1 MIDRILTILRG
12 AGRILPELA
21 ACFALAAFCAVAYI
35 FAAARLSGAAD
46 LDLLSGGNAMN
57 PANLILNTDSY
68 KFSHFLQY
76 PPGTSAI
83 SAYIETRGHQDQAD
97 VLFFGLQMFLKEYL
111 GKPVMRADID
121 EAEAIVTAHGLPFHR
136 AGWTRIVEQFG
147 GYLPLEIQALPEG
160 TLVRRGVPMV
170 QVVNTDPHAF
180 WLTSYIETA
189 LLRAVWY
196 PSSVA
201 SNARK
206 VKQIIRPMLEKT
218 CDDPEAVLPFRLH
231 DFGARGVGAF
241 EQAGIGG
248 AAHLVNFMGTDTVT
262 GVLYA
267 RRYYGAEMAGFS
279 IPASEHSTMTAWGV
293 GREADAY
300 ANMIDRFAG
309 VGMFAVVSDS
319 YDINY
324 AVSEIWGEQLREKVR
339 ASGGTLVIR
348 PDSGDPIETPVHV
361 VKQLDYHFGS
371 TLNAKG
377 YKVLDKSVR
386 VIQGDGVSNADIGQI
401 LGRLEAFGF
410 SAENIA
416 FGMGGGLL
424 QKVNRDTYSFAMKTN
439 ARLDDAGR
447 WHDVFKRPATMN
459 VKASKAGRQAVVSGL
474 SGLEAARLDELKGR
488 RNHLEPVWNDGEL
501 LRDWSFA
508 EIRERAK

>member
-1 MIDRILTILRG
+1 M
-12 AGRILPELA
+12 PELA

-111 GKPVMRADID
+111 GKPVTRADID

-474 SGLEAARLDELKGR
+474 SGLEAARLDELKER

>member
-1 MIDRILTILRG
+1 
-12 AGRILPELA
+12 
-21 ACFALAAFCAVAYI
+21 
-35 FAAARLSGAAD
+35 
-46 LDLLSGGNAMN
+46 MN

-111 GKPVMRADID
+111 GKPVTRADID

-474 SGLEAARLDELKGR
+474 SGLEAARLDELKER
-488 RNHLEPVWNDGEL
+488 RNHLEPVWKDGEL

>member
-1 MIDRILTILRG
+1 
-12 AGRILPELA
+12 
-21 ACFALAAFCAVAYI
+21 
-35 FAAARLSGAAD
+35 
-46 LDLLSGGNAMN
+46 MN

-76 PPGTSAI
+76 PPGTRGI

-111 GKPVMRADID
+111 RKPVRRADID
-121 EAEAIVTAHGLPFHR
+121 EAEAIVTAHGLPFNR
-136 AGWTRIVEQFG
+136 AGWLRIVEQFG

-160 TLVRRGVPMV
+160 TLLRRGVPMV
-170 QVVNTDPHAF
+170 QVVNTDPECF

-241 EQAGIGG
+241 EQAGVGG
-248 AAHLVNFMGTDTVT
+248 AAHLVNFMGTDTLT

-267 RRYYGAEMAGFS
+267 RLYYGAEMAGFS

-293 GREADAY
+293 EREAEAY
-300 ANMIDRFAG
+300 SNMIDRFAG
-309 VGMFAVVSDS
+309 GGMFAVVSDS

-324 AVSEIWGEQLREKVR
+324 AVSEIWGEQLREKIK

-348 PDSGDPIETPVHV
+348 PDSGDPIETPIHV

-377 YKVLDKSVR
+377 YKVLDKCVR
-386 VIQGDGVSNADIGQI
+386 VVQGDGISNADISQI

-439 ARLDDAGR
+439 ARLDESGIWRDA
-447 WHDVFKRPATMN
+447 FKRPATMN
-459 VKASKAGRQAVVSGL
+459 GKASKAGRQAVVSGL
-474 SGLEAARLDELKGR
+474 GGLEAARLDELKDR
-488 RNHLEPVWNDGEL
+488 RNHLEPVWRNGEL
-501 LRDWSFA
+501 LRDWRFE

>member
-1 MIDRILTILRG
+1 MNLT
-12 AGRILPELA
+12 
-21 ACFALAAFCAVAYI
+21 
-35 FAAARLSGAAD
+35 
-46 LDLLSGGNAMN
+46 
-57 PANLILNTDSY
+57 NLILNTDSY

-76 PPGTSAI
+76 PPGTRGI
-83 SAYIETRGHQDQAD
+83 SAYIETRGHPDQAD

-111 GKPVMRADID
+111 GKPVTSADVD
-121 EAEAIVTAHGLPFHR
+121 EAEVIVLAHGLPFNR
-136 AGWTRIVEQFG
+136 AGWMRIVDYFG
-147 GYLPLEIQALPEG
+147 GYLPLEIQAVPEG
-160 TLVRRGVPMV
+160 TLLRRGVPMV
-170 QVVNTDPHAF
+170 QVVNTDPESF

-201 SNARK
+201 SNTRK
-206 VKQIIRPMLEKT
+206 VKQIIRPILEKT
-218 CDDPEAVLPFRLH
+218 CDDPEAALPFRLH
-231 DFGARGVGAF
+231 DFGARGVGAL

-267 RRYYGAEMAGFS
+267 KRYYGAEMAGFS

-293 GREADAY
+293 EREAEAY
-300 ANMIDRFAG
+300 SNMIDRFAG
-309 VGMFAVVSDS
+309 GGMFSVVSDS

-339 ASGGTLVIR
+339 ASGGTVVIR

-361 VKQLDYHFGS
+361 IKQLDYHFGS
-371 TLNAKG
+371 TLNGKG

-386 VIQGDGVSNADIGQI
+386 VIQGDGISNADISQI

-439 ARLDDAGR
+439 ARLDETGK

-459 VKASKAGRQAVVSGL
+459 VKASKAGRQAVVNGL
-474 SGLEAARLDELKGR
+474 GGLEAARLDELKDR
-488 RNHLEPVWNDGEL
+488 HNYLETVWKNGDL
-501 LRDWSFA
+501 LRDWSFE
-508 EIRERAK
+508 EIRARAK

>member
-1 MIDRILTILRG
+1 
-12 AGRILPELA
+12 
-21 ACFALAAFCAVAYI
+21 
-35 FAAARLSGAAD
+35 
-46 LDLLSGGNAMN
+46 MN

-293 GREADAY
+293 RREADAY

>member
-1 MIDRILTILRG
+1 M
-12 AGRILPELA
+12 PELA

-111 GKPVMRADID
+111 GKPVTRADID

-474 SGLEAARLDELKGR
+474 GGLEAARLDELKER
-488 RNHLEPVWNDGEL
+488 RNHLEPVWKDGEL

>member
-1 MIDRILTILRG
+1 M
-12 AGRILPELA
+12 
-21 ACFALAAFCAVAYI
+21 
-35 FAAARLSGAAD
+35 
-46 LDLLSGGNAMN
+46 NA
-57 PANLILNTDSY
+57 ANLILNTDSY

-83 SAYIETRGHQDQAD
+83 SAYIEARGHQDHAD

-111 GKPVMRADID
+111 GKPVTRADID
-121 EAEAIVTAHGLPFHR
+121 EAEAIVTAHGLPFNR

-170 QVVNTDPHAF
+170 QVVNTDPHSF
-180 WLTSYIETA
+180 WLTSHIETA

-206 VKQIIRPMLEKT
+206 VKRIIRPMLEKT
-218 CDDPEAVLPFRLH
+218 SDNPEAVLPSRLH

-248 AAHLVNFMGTDTVT
+248 AAHLVNFTVTDTVT

-267 RRYYGAEMAGFS
+267 RRYYGAEMAGLS
-279 IPASEHSTMTAWGV
+279 IPASEHSTMTAWGI

-309 VGMFAVVSDS
+309 GGMVAVVSDS

-339 ASGGTLVIR
+339 ASGGTVVVR

-361 VKQLDYHFGS
+361 IKQLDYHFGS

-386 VIQGDGVSNADIGQI
+386 VIQGDGVSIADIGQI

-424 QKVNRDTYSFAMKTN
+424 QKVSRDTYSFAMKTN

-447 WHDVFKRPATMN
+447 WHDVYKRPATMN
-459 VKASKAGRQAVVSGL
+459 VKASKAGRQAVVSGPG
-474 SGLEAARLDELKGR
+474 GLEAARLDELKGR
-488 RNHLEPVWNDGEL
+488 RNHLEPVWKDGEL